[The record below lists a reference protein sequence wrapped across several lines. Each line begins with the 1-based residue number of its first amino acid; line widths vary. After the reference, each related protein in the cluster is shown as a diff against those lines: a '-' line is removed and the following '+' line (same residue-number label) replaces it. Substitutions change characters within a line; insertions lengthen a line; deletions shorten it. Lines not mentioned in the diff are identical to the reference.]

1 MSTTCKEGSA
11 SPTLSCPRPD
21 ASPRCSDDRHGSGD
35 GFVLHRD
42 GTALELCGDLVGGRL
57 IVAVGHVSVP
67 DGRHLL
73 VDLSG
78 TRSQASQSQDA
89 GREVALCFDH
99 EMGGLLDGL
108 LDVVSVGLQR
118 RFRLPIAGLRPF
130 SCWQ

>member
-1 MSTTCKEGSA
+1 MSTTCKERGA
-11 SPTLSCPRPD
+11 SPALSCPRPD
-21 ASPRCSDDRHGSGD
+21 ALPRCSDDRHGSGD

-42 GTALELCGDLVGGRL
+42 GTVLELCGDLVGGRL
-57 IVAVGHVSVP
+57 EVAVGYITVA

-78 TRSQASQSQDA
+78 TRSQASQRQDT

-118 RFRLPIAGLRPF
+118 RVRLPVAGLRPL
-130 SCWQ
+130 SC